1 MDDITLRRQ
10 AIQIAAQLPE
20 NYDDALGVLE
30 YAKTLAAFSSGKSG
44 ALVLP
49 IPPRPTLKP
58 VA

>member
-10 AIQIAAQLPE
+10 AIAAQLPE

-58 VA
+58 VG